1 MGKYGKHMTPWA
13 FSFYHSSCINKVD
26 VCMYICINSV
36 KIWWGFVKKREGS
49 RACRNFT
56 FLNTIRHSVHCKR
69 KTGFSI
75 RAQVATIII
84 ICSLLDFIKCYNW
97 GAKSLWGYHNNSY
110 QNHHLAHKIVK
121 RRKIICLEKKKRV
134 LRVANGF
141 CMTRDGPKI
150 CRATCDWTQIVCI
163 TWDQTSQGEAWF
175 AIWKASDAWFTRLT
189 N

>member
-1 MGKYGKHMTPWA
+1 MTPWA
-13 FSFYHSSCINKVD
+13 FSFYHSSRINKVD

-56 FLNTIRHSVHCKR
+56 FLNTIRHSVHSKR
-69 KTGFSI
+69 KTVFSI

-97 GAKSLWGYHNNSY
+97 GAKSLWGYHNDSY

-121 RRKIICLEKKKRV
+121 RRKIICLEKKKSIEGSKWFLHDMWWPQNLQGNMWLNPNCLYYVGPDITRWSMICH
-134 LRVANGF
+134 LKSEW
-141 CMTRDGPKI
+141 CMIYETY
-150 CRATCDWTQIVCI
+150 
-163 TWDQTSQGEAWF
+163 
-175 AIWKASDAWFTRLT
+175 
-189 N
+189 